1 MKFKMENHRFK
12 YAGIINNRKV
22 YIIECNKTGGEFC
35 TEHWNKGLIEKN
47 FCPCCNNIIISSL

>member
-1 MKFKMENHRFK
+1 MENHRFK

-47 FCPCCNNIIISSL
+47 FCPCCNKIIISSL